1 MADSDSDHPRHEDHK
16 DNSNNEESV
25 TKSQRGPTVKSKT
38 IKQKIVITYNKRG
51 VPDGEGAKKL
61 STFEGEVARSMVNI
75 NYDSWLDVG
84 KEIKEA
90 CWKFVLTR
98 FVLNPKS
105 RKHSLQSIG
114 SKWKNFKH
122 TLYKNFILAKKDDP
136 EADLLTPPAMYPS
149 VKEDDWKLFVAQRT
163 SKKWE
168 EKSKKAKNTRAMNK
182 YNHRLSRKGY
192 SGLIREIIK
201 ETGKDEEEIDRTT
214 CWKKAR
220 ELKSGG
226 YDPNVKPIV
235 EKIEKLEKENIC
247 DDVSCGTEDVLTQA
261 LGNDEQRGHVRG
273 MGKYVSQQQYFHL
286 PKTIKGYLS
295 KEKKKMNRRLA
306 KLEDDFERMKKGTLC
321 STPVSEGASC
331 QIGNDIED
339 EALEEDEEHEE
350 GAIHD
355 KSCYLAVDVP
365 SNIVAKGSVMNSN
378 DLGEN
383 IDVNLETSLQGEAL
397 IPFPIEDEFIE
408 KVKDAVGYIL
418 SWPRH
423 LVIQFADLNN
433 ISKKK
438 VRTKKVEVRNDAKKH
453 EETKDASK
461 KNEDRNNEVKK
472 DESNDDEGRNHD
484 KKGTQNDEE
493 MKDASKKKRQLDP
506 VEEQVRELLTA
517 DVQLLMGDSIIEL
530 KEKKKSKLTGKEPE
544 QRKVMTR
551 GERKKRVRMT
561 SPTMLMAQMMVDGH
575 MKHVD
580 SIRVQCENDL
590 FGYDSFTYLS
600 WNDFDRVFAMDE
612 LSGAVVTSYSM
623 YLYEQIKNGSKIDHG
638 ICFVTPTATMNHD
651 KKGKARN
658 VDDSSRLVADRLG
671 SRKNNDIVL
680 VPYNPGRHWVL
691 GVLDMKKMKCYYLDS
706 IRPTSVNLQFKQIVD
721 AAIGLYNAKIG
732 SKKASKF
739 NWVNSAVSISVCYH
753 CVYESLW

>member
-1 MADSDSDHPRHEDHK
+1 MYKYGDDDEIDDTFEFDAPVDVVFWAMADSDSDHSRHEDHE
-16 DNSNNEESV
+16 DNSNNEETV

-38 IKQKIVITYNKRG
+38 IKEKIVIAYNKRG

-61 STFEGEVARSMVNI
+61 STFEGEIARSMVPI
-75 NYDSWLDVG
+75 TYDSWLDVG

-98 FVLNPKS
+98 FVLHPNS
-105 RKHSLQSIG
+105 RKHTLQSVG
-114 SKWKNFKH
+114 TKWKNFKH

-136 EADLLTPPAMYPS
+136 EADLLTPPGMYPF
-149 VKEDDWKLFVAQRT
+149 VKKEDWKLFVAQRT

-192 SGLIREIIK
+192 SGLIKEIIK

-214 CWKKAR
+214 CWKKAI

-226 YDPNVKPIV
+226 YDPNVKQIV
-235 EKIEKLEKENIC
+235 EKIENLEKQNIC

-261 LGNDEQRGHVRG
+261 LGNEEQRGHVRG

-286 PKTIKGYLS
+286 PKTIKGYLD
-295 KEKKKMNRRLA
+295 KEKKKMNRRLS
-306 KLEDDFERMKKGTLC
+306 KVEDDLERMKRAGTLC
-321 STPVSEGASC
+321 ATPASEGASC
-331 QIGNDIED
+331 QIGNDDD
-339 EALEEDEEHEE
+339 EALEE
-350 GAIHD
+350 
-355 KSCYLAVDVP
+355 VDVP
-365 SNIVAKGSVMNSN
+365 SNIVAKGSVLNSN

-408 KVKDAVGYIL
+408 KVKDAVRYIL

-423 LVIQFADLNN
+423 LVIQFTDLNN
-433 ISKKK
+433 ICKKK
-438 VRTKKVEVRNDAKKH
+438 VRTKKVEVRNDAKKR

-461 KNEDRNNEVKK
+461 KNGDRNNESKK

-484 KKGTQNDEE
+484 EKGTQNDEE

-506 VEEQVRELLTA
+506 DEEKVRELLTA

-530 KEKKKSKLTGKEPE
+530 KEKKKSKLT
-544 QRKVMTR
+544 RKVMTR
-551 GERKKRVRMT
+551 GESKKRVRMT

-580 SIRVQCENDL
+580 TIRVQCENDM

-623 YLYEQIKNGSKIDHG
+623 YLYEQIKNGSNKDHG

-671 SRKNNDIVL
+671 SRKNNEIVL
-680 VPYNPGRHWVL
+680 TTLGAGCTRHEKNEML
-691 GVLDMKKMKCYYLDS
+691 LS
-706 IRPTSVNLQFKQIVD
+706 
-721 AAIGLYNAKIG
+721 
-732 SKKASKF
+732 
-739 NWVNSAVSISVCYH
+739 
-753 CVYESLW
+753 

>member
-1 MADSDSDHPRHEDHK
+1 MADSDSDHSRHEDHE
-16 DNSNNEESV
+16 DNSNNEETV

-38 IKQKIVITYNKRG
+38 IKEKIVIAYNKRG
-51 VPDGEGAKKL
+51 VPYGEGAKKL
-61 STFEGEVARSMVNI
+61 STFEGEIARSMVPI
-75 NYDSWLDVG
+75 TYDSWLDVG

-90 CWKFVLTR
+90 CWKFVLTH
-98 FVLNPKS
+98 FVLHPNS
-105 RKHSLQSIG
+105 RKHTLQLVG
-114 SKWKNFKH
+114 TKWKNFKH

-136 EADLLTPPAMYPS
+136 EADLLTPPGMYPF
-149 VKEDDWKLFVAQRT
+149 VKKEDWKLFVAQRT

-192 SGLIREIIK
+192 SGLIKEIIK

-226 YDPNVKPIV
+226 YDPNVKQIV
-235 EKIEKLEKENIC
+235 EKIEKLEKQNIC

-261 LGNDEQRGHVRG
+261 LGNEEQRGHVRG

-286 PKTIKGYLS
+286 PKTIKGYLD
-295 KEKKKMNRRLA
+295 KEKKKMNRRLS
-306 KLEDDFERMKKGTLC
+306 KVEDDLERMKRAGTLC
-321 STPVSEGASC
+321 ATPASEGASC
-331 QIGNDIED
+331 QIGNDDD
-339 EALEEDEEHEE
+339 EALEEGEEHEE

-365 SNIVAKGSVMNSN
+365 SNIVAKGSVLNSN

-397 IPFPIEDEFIE
+397 IPFLIEDEFIE
-408 KVKDAVGYIL
+408 KVKDVVGYIL

-423 LVIQFADLNN
+423 LVIQFTDLVGC
-433 ISKKK
+433 I
-438 VRTKKVEVRNDAKKH
+438 
-453 EETKDASK
+453 K
-461 KNEDRNNEVKK
+461 KNGDRNNESKK

-484 KKGTQNDEE
+484 EKGTQNDEE

-506 VEEQVRELLTA
+506 YEEKVRELLTA

-530 KEKKKSKLTGKEPE
+530 KEKKKSKLT
-544 QRKVMTR
+544 RKVMTR
-551 GERKKRVRMT
+551 GESKKRVRMT

-580 SIRVQCENDL
+580 TIRVQCENDM

-612 LSGAVVTSYSM
+612 LSGAVVTFYSM
-623 YLYEQIKNGSKIDHG
+623 YLYEQIKNGSNKDHG

-658 VDDSSRLVADRLG
+658 VDDSGRLVADRFG

-680 VPYNPGRHWVL
+680 TTLGAGCTRH
-691 GVLDMKKMKCYYLDS
+691 KKNEMLLS
-706 IRPTSVNLQFKQIVD
+706 
-721 AAIGLYNAKIG
+721 
-732 SKKASKF
+732 
-739 NWVNSAVSISVCYH
+739 
-753 CVYESLW
+753 